1 MPKIEV
7 EHRGILTEKKFKELN
22 RLFRKKGKFLD
33 KKDRFSIIYFVSKK
47 RVKKVE
53 ELKNV
58 PIDLKLRITNKKTEL
73 GLKYGKWGGK
83 DARKEFL
90 FSINSSKFDE
100 MVEFFKILGFY
111 RGVVNAT
118 KTYVYKYREIEFAL
132 VEVPNWGYY
141 FEAEIVADKDEVK
154 EANEKIKKELKK
166 LGLQTIKDQEFCKLL
181 NELNNRKGY
190 RFNFKRQKFSE
201 IKKRF
206 IEYF

>member
-7 EHRGILTEKKFKELN
+7 EHRGILTEEKFKKLN
-22 RLFRKKGKFLD
+22 RFFRKKGRFLG

-58 PIDLKLRITNKKTEL
+58 SIDLKLRITNKKTEL

-100 MVEFFKILGFY
+100 MVEFLKILGFY
-111 RGVVNAT
+111 HGALNAT
-118 KTYVYKYREIEFAL
+118 KTYLYKYKGIEFAL
-132 VEVPNWGYY
+132 VKVPDWGYY
-141 FEAEIVADKDEVK
+141 LEAEMLVNESDIKK
-154 EANEKIKKELKK
+154 ANEKIIGEYKR
-166 LGLQTIKDQEFCKLL
+166 LGLRVLEDKEFCELL
-181 NELNNRKGY
+181 DDLNNRKGY
-190 RFNFKRQKFSE
+190 RFNFKKQKFSE

-206 IEYF
+206 IKYF